1 MKLQYL
7 GTAAAEGIP
16 GIFCGCPVCQEARAK
31 KGRHFRTRSQAIIDD
46 TLLVDFNADTYAH
59 SLQHGI
65 DLSKLE
71 HVIITHVH
79 EDHYYPYDFLR
90 RQEGFANSMQHE
102 TLVVHGSEDV
112 EAFARKEWEA
122 LSVKPEHV
130 LGQNRIAFDALK
142 PYETKEIAGFE
153 VTPLPAT
160 HFTPHPYVYVIAK
173 AGKTMFYY
181 NDSGYL
187 TEEAMTFL
195 REKKI
200 QFDLVS
206 YDCTWGKDDAGP
218 SANASH
224 LGLPNIVEMRER
236 FIKNGNYKENTI
248 SIITH
253 FSHKI
258 QGVGYEDMLPIAKEN
273 GFLLSYD
280 GMVVEF

>member
-16 GIFCGCPVCQEARAK
+16 GIFCDCPVCQEARAK

-59 SLQHGI
+59 SLQYDI

-71 HVIITHVH
+71 HVLITHVH
-79 EDHYYPYDFLR
+79 EDHYYPYDFLNR
-90 RQEGFANSMQHE
+90 RVGFAKGMKNE
-102 TLVVHGSEDV
+102 TLTVHGSKDV
-112 EAFARKEWEA
+112 AEFGLKEWATLLENPNA
-122 LSVKPEHV
+122 LLEQKR
-130 LGQNRIAFDALK
+130 LAFDAMK

-153 VTPLPAT
+153 VTPLPAV
-160 HFTPHPYVYVIAK
+160 HGTPHPYVYVIAK
-173 AGKTMFYY
+173 AGKTMFYF
-181 NDSGYL
+181 NDSGFL

-200 QFDLVS
+200 VFDLVS
-206 YDCTWGKDDAGP
+206 YDCTWGKDDAGA
-218 SANASH
+218 SAFSSH
-224 LGLPNIVEMRER
+224 LGLPNIVEMREK
-236 FIKNGNYKENTI
+236 FQKNGNYKDSTV

-253 FSHKI
+253 FSHNI
-258 QGVGYEDMLPIAKEN
+258 QGVGYDDMLPIAKEH
-273 GFLLSYD
+273 GFLLAYD